1 MKALFCQLYVAWFKY
16 IVTPEGTLFTRF
28 IDTFKS
34 DCMYCTAARAM
45 ILAFGIMLVPWFW
58 PASIPVIASPW
69 LLALAERKWLCDSPG
84 EAK

>member
-16 IVTPEGTLFTRF
+16 IVTPEGTLFTQF

-45 ILAFGIMLVPWFW
+45 ILAFGIMLIPWFW

-69 LLALAERKWLCDSPG
+69 LLALAERKWLCGSSG

>member
-1 MKALFCQLYVAWFKY
+1 MKLCSASCMSRGSKY
-16 IVTPEGTLFTRF
+16 IVTPRAAVHQF

-58 PASIPVIASPW
+58 PASIPAIRITLVAG
-69 LLALAERKWLCDSPG
+69 AGRA
-84 EAK
+84 